1 MIKVI
6 GAKRF
11 LVLAVLLSA
20 NLVLAAAT
28 YLYSIP
34 QESET
39 AKKLRTLRGEN
50 QTKQADIDRMQIE
63 FEQLGQQQDKFDAL
77 KNDGF
82 FKNQVR
88 SVAKKLFKD
97 IQIESH
103 VVSSVAAI
111 KPGVIEENE
120 EAKKSNYKVLASPVD
135 ITVEAFDDS
144 DIYNYLYIL
153 EQKFP
158 GHLSVDKMSM
168 TRVTD
173 ISGPVLRS
181 IATGQNPILVKATF
195 QMSWRT
201 MIKDSQ
207 IIVEEQ
213 Q

>member
-20 NLVLAAAT
+20 NLLLAAAT

>member
-1 MIKVI
+1 
-6 GAKRF
+6 
-11 LVLAVLLSA
+11 
-20 NLVLAAAT
+20 
-28 YLYSIP
+28 
-34 QESET
+34 
-39 AKKLRTLRGEN
+39 
-50 QTKQADIDRMQIE
+50 
-63 FEQLGQQQDKFDAL
+63 
-77 KNDGF
+77 
-82 FKNQVR
+82 
-88 SVAKKLFKD
+88 LFKD

-111 KPGVIEENE
+111 KPGIIEENE
-120 EAKKSNYKVLASPVD
+120 EAKKSNYKLLSSPID

-173 ISGPVLRS
+173 ISGPVLRA
-181 IATGQNPILVKATF
+181 IATGANPVLVKATIN
-195 QMSWRT
+195 MSWRT

-213 Q
+213 K

>member
-6 GAKRF
+6 GAKR
-11 LVLAVLLSA
+11 LLLLAVLLSA
-20 NLVLAAAT
+20 NILLAAAT
-28 YLYSIP
+28 YLYLIP
-34 QESET
+34 QEAET
-39 AKKLRTLRGEN
+39 AKKLRILRGEN
-50 QTKQADIDRMQIE
+50 QTKREDINRMQIE

-82 FKNQVR
+82 FKDQIR

-111 KPGVIEENE
+111 KPGIIEENE
-120 EAKKSNYKVLASPVD
+120 EAKKSNYKLLSSPID

-173 ISGPVLRS
+173 ISGPVLRA
-181 IATGQNPILVKATF
+181 IATGANPVLVKATIS
-195 QMSWRT
+195 MSWRT

-213 Q
+213 K